1 MVERLKDFISDDF
14 RSSQRLVLNNSRENV
29 GEIVDDRQVEEDH
42 MQPVEAVEREIE
54 GVDKV
59 WHAGIV
65 HFIGEIEVNA
75 KKRS

>member
-1 MVERLKDFISDDF
+1 M
-14 RSSQRLVLNNSRENV
+14 
-29 GEIVDDRQVEEDH
+29 DDRQVEEDH
-42 MQPVEAVEREIE
+42 MQPVEAIEREIE

-75 KKRS
+75 KKWS